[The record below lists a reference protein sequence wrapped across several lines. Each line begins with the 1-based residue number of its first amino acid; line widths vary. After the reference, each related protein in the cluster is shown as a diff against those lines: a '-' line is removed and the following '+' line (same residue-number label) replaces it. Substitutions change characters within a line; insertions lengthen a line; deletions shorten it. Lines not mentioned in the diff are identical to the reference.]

1 MAESARE
8 AARAARNALHRQL
21 VFEAAERAFAEKG
34 VEDTKMEEIAAEAG
48 VALGTLYNVFSGKA
62 QLVAA
67 IHETRMLEA
76 VARADELARSTSDP
90 VETLLMGVRGYVEFF
105 AGHPDYLRMH
115 LREGYA
121 WGLGGRGHATATRQQ
136 AWRES
141 HAAQAALFERGIAA
155 GAFYE
160 DDPKRMARML
170 VAMQQVLLA
179 EWVEGD
185 MQCDPEELID
195 AMQAHARRAFCTART
210 AEG

>member
-1 MAESARE
+1 MADSARE

-67 IHETRMLEA
+67 IHETRLCEA
-76 VARADELARSTSDP
+76 VARADELVRSASGP

-105 AGHPDYLRMH
+105 AAHPDYLRMH
-115 LREGYA
+115 LRDGYA
-121 WGLGGRGHATATRQQ
+121 WGLGGRGNSASAHQQ

-141 HAAQAALFERGIAA
+141 HAAQTAVFERGIARSV
-155 GAFYE
+155 FY
-160 DDPKRMARML
+160 DGDPKLMARML
-170 VAMQQVLLA
+170 VAMQQVMLA

-185 MQCDPEELID
+185 MRRDPEELID
-195 AMQAHARRAFCTART
+195 AMQTQARRAFCPPER
-210 AEG
+210 